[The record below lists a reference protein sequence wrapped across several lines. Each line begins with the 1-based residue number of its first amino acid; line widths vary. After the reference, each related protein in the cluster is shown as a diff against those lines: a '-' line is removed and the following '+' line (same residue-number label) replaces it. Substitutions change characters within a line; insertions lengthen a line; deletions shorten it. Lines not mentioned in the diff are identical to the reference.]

1 MPLIKKRTTLTA
13 NGEAYPLQGDQYEI
27 LTFDAFVE
35 FAVLGDTAAE
45 VNATIHSGTD
55 LLMGG
60 SLVDIL
66 AVAEPIL
73 YPHHYS
79 LSDWA
84 EAQDRLSVYLL
95 ELAAAT
101 PVVRTQCK
109 ITPG

>member
-1 MPLIKKRTTLTA
+1 MTA
-13 NGEAYPLQGDQYEI
+13 NGEAYPLTGDQYEI

-35 FAVLGDTAAE
+35 FAVMGDTGAV

-60 SLVDIL
+60 SLIDIL
-66 AVAEPIL
+66 AVASPIV
-73 YPHHYS
+73 YPDHYN

-84 EAQDRLSVYLL
+84 EVQDRLSVYLL
-95 ELAAAT
+95 EMAAAT

>member
-1 MPLIKKRTTLTA
+1 MPLIKKRTTMTSG
-13 NGEAYPLQGDQYEI
+13 GEAYPLQGDQYET
-27 LTFDAFVE
+27 LMFDAMVE
-35 FAVLGDTAAE
+35 FAVLGDTAAV

-66 AVAEPIL
+66 AVASPIL
-73 YPHHYS
+73 YPDHYT
-79 LSDWA
+79 LSDMA
-84 EAQDRLSVYLL
+84 EAMDKLSVYLL

-109 ITPG
+109 ITPL